1 MNIRHAH
8 KPKLFSIFSP
18 HSSCSVACCEC
29 IAFLFFS
36 SHWNYIV
43 YMNNCHRVFIV
54 MLIRDHKNNL
64 FRIRDAKVL
73 SFWVKSRWKKIV
85 SVCFSFKEM
94 FQIDS
99 MWIKTWRFQSV
110 KISGKNHVYLKVAVT
125 IALCVEIEDLN
136 EKHDIWKYWA
146 FPIFQILFREKIP
159 IIKEKINQLMCQ
171 WMFNGLT
178 ILETGE
184 KLRWKESA

>member
-1 MNIRHAH
+1 MQ
-8 KPKLFSIFSP
+8 K
-18 HSSCSVACCEC
+18 
-29 IAFLFFS
+29 
-36 SHWNYIV
+36 Y
-43 YMNNCHRVFIV
+43 
-54 MLIRDHKNNL
+54 
-64 FRIRDAKVL
+64 FRFESNQDE
-73 SFWVKSRWKKIV
+73 KKIV

-125 IALCVEIEDLN
+125 IGLCVEIEDLN

-171 WMFNGLT
+171 
-178 ILETGE
+178 
-184 KLRWKESA
+184 